1 MAASFVTESSLPGVT
16 VLVNTAQVARP
27 IKRQPT
33 STSFIVGYSPWGP
46 VNTPRIITSW
56 PDYVRQFGGFD
67 SNSFIDDF
75 SYIFFNL
82 FPGKQ
87 EWVCRVVGTAAA
99 KATKTLNDR
108 ASGSPVPTIRV
119 DAKYP
124 SSRVDIRVTVEAGTQ
139 ANTVKFIFRSV
150 FLNKREVFDNFIVAQ
165 TSPDTNLN
173 TINTINQRSKLVD
186 LTNLNSATAAPNNL
200 PALAAESTLTGGND
214 DFASI
219 SAATYIGTDN
229 GTTKTGLQVF
239 KDEIFGTG
247 QVAIPG
253 ITTDASHAAINAHC
267 ETYHRLGL
275 LDPAFGSDKQDLI
288 EMRALYGTWYSAIY
302 WPWVRLLD
310 LEGTGFDKFYPP
322 SAFAA
327 GACARA
333 DVEVGTHKAPANFQI
348 ASALGVELA
357 SNGQSQTDENTR
369 ALLNEKDIN
378 VITPLPE
385 QGIKV
390 YGARVI
396 TGDRR
401 VQMVHEIRL
410 LNLFYYSGKIG
421 YQWAV
426 FQVVDPQGRLFR
438 DLVASGKA
446 FLRPFY
452 RSGALWGNTEEEA
465 FIVIADESNNPPEE
479 LDNQRVHVQW
489 GVRLSPTAEQI
500 ILHIDNVR
508 LFQDLS
514 VLQQ

>member
-1 MAASFVTESSLPGVT
+1 MASFVIESTLPGVT

-33 STSFIVGYSPWGP
+33 STAFIIGYSPWGP
-46 VNTPRIITSW
+46 VNAPRVVTSFQ
-56 PDYVRQFGGFD
+56 DFARQFGGFD
-67 SNSFIDDF
+67 LNSMIDDF

-87 EWVCRVVGTAAA
+87 EWVCRVVGPAAA
-99 KATKTLNDR
+99 KATKSLNDR
-108 ASGSPVPTIRV
+108 AGTPVPTIRV

-139 ANTVKFIFRSV
+139 ANTVKFTFRSI
-150 FLNKREVFDNFIVAQ
+150 FLNRKEVFDNFKVDVASI
-165 TSPDTNLN
+165 TDV
-173 TINTINQRSKLVD
+173 NQRSKLVD

-200 PALAAESTLTGGND
+200 PALAAESSLTGGTD
-214 DFASI
+214 DFAGI
-219 SAATYIGTDN
+219 TAATYIGTDN

-253 ITTDASHAAINAHC
+253 ITTDTAHAAINAHC
-267 ETYHRLGL
+267 EIYHRLGL
-275 LDPAFGSDKQDLI
+275 LDPPFGSDKQDLLDI
-288 EMRALYGTWYSAIY
+288 RSLYGTWYGALY
-302 WPWVRLLD
+302 WPWVEYLD
-310 LEGTGFDKFYPP
+310 FEGTGLRKFYPP

-327 GACARA
+327 GACAKA
-333 DVEVGTHKAPANFQI
+333 DVEFGTHKAPANFQI
-348 ASALGVELA
+348 PGALGVELS

-369 ALLNEKDIN
+369 ELLNGRDIN

-385 QGIKV
+385 QGVKV

-410 LNLFYYSGKIG
+410 LNLFYYSAQIG
-421 YQWAV
+421 YQWAP
-426 FQVVDPQGRLFR
+426 FLTVDPQGRLFR
-438 DLVASGKA
+438 DLVASGQA

-452 RSGALWGNTEEEA
+452 QSGALFGKNENEA
-465 FIVIADESNNPPEE
+465 FIVVADESNNPKEE

-489 GVRLSPTAEQI
+489 GVKISPTAEIVI
-500 ILHIDNVR
+500 IHIDNVR